1 MQDVDVGKIEIRV
14 DKQISKTLLICEIM
28 DLIKDDQKKKI
39 NIMSAEESLEK
50 LYKIS
55 TDKKND
61 RIFVSLSG
69 RFSLNNLKEFSA
81 DIYALAGADKLRQ
94 IDIDFSDISY
104 LDSAAALSLM
114 QIQKYFNAQNI
125 KCSFVDVT
133 GEAKRIF
140 SVIHEQALATNPLKP
155 KAAHESF
162 IAQIGD
168 ASVNIARDFID
179 VVEFVGE
186 LLVALFYTILHPR
199 TLRVKDVLFY
209 MKRAGVDGLPIVG
222 LISVL
227 IGLII
232 AFMSFL
238 QLKQVG
244 ANIFV
249 PSLVSFAMVK
259 ELGPIMTAI
268 LVAGRSGSAFAA
280 EIGTMVVNEEV
291 DALKIM
297 GFDPIRFLAVPKV
310 MAMIIVVPILTIY
323 SDFFGVLGGMIVGVT
338 GLDLTVNTYLTQS
351 LKTIK
356 VFDIVTS
363 LIKAGVFAALIAGI
377 GCQRGFKVRSGA
389 QDVGKYTTSAV
400 VSAIFLIVVADSI
413 FAVTLYYLR

>member
-1 MQDVDVGKIEIRV
+1 MEIGK
-14 DKQISKTLLICEIM
+14 DWSK
-28 DLIKDDQKKKI
+28 
-39 NIMSAEESLEK
+39 S
-50 LYKIS
+50 YKIS
-55 TDKKND
+55 STAKD
-61 RIFVSLSG
+61 RRLSIYLSG
-69 RFSLNNLKEFSA
+69 NFSIKNLNDFTVYIR
-81 DIYALAGADKLRQ
+81 DLAKKQKPAE
-94 IDIDFSDISY
+94 INMDFSDVSY

-114 QIQKYFNAQNI
+114 QIQKYFKAQNI
-125 KCSFVDVT
+125 KSSFVNLT

-140 SVIHEQALATNPLKP
+140 SVIDEQTLTKKSCKTEKRPD
-155 KAAHESF
+155 SF
-162 IAQIGD
+162 FVQIGD
-168 ASVNIARDFID
+168 AFIQLMRDFIE

-186 LLVALFYTILHPR
+186 LLTALLYTLLNPR
-199 TLRVKDVLFY
+199 SLRVKDVLFY

-244 ANIFV
+244 ANIYV

-310 MAMIIVVPILTIY
+310 IAMIIVVPILTIY
-323 SDFFGVLGGMIVGVT
+323 ADFFGVIGGLIVGVT
-338 GLDLTVNTYLTQS
+338 GLDLTAHTYLTQS

-356 VFDIVTS
+356 VFDIITS
-363 LIKAGVFAALIAGI
+363 LIKAAVFAALIAGI